1 MVSTDSL
8 DVRLGYVGRTVNITV
23 YAPNDLGGKVNILGD
38 DSIGNSEERS
48 PYEHVSNS
56 EWLPS

>member
-1 MVSTDSL
+1 VFTYSL
-8 DVRLGYVGRTVNITV
+8 AVILGYVGRTANVIV
-23 YAPNDLGGKVNILGD
+23 YVPNDLREKFNILKD